1 MEIIKRRFMGKM
13 CEFPVYKQEESPYP
27 CVYWKDAK
35 EHDWAYT
42 DDGYVAKCIKRTEYE
57 VKDGRVKTEVKL
69 TCGVQWVSKNSKLLY
84 EPNRAA
90 GIYTMVKPQRW
101 QKRELKKNRTQ
112 NVVDAYVGQ
121 LLTGQKPDWNQL
133 GKVYRPDQKAPAAT
147 VKRLF
152 KEKVVKDM
160 VSEKLKEIMAS
171 KGIDKGFVLDTIL
184 KAIDI
189 AEEKQDVS
197 NMLRAAENFVE
208 MLEMKPNKKV
218 TTDTL
223 QIDMTNQIMDQIETE
238 EKKMVA
244 SRKTEELT
252 NEAD

>member
-1 MEIIKRRFMGKM
+1 
-13 CEFPVYKQEESPYP
+13 
-27 CVYWKDAK
+27 
-35 EHDWAYT
+35 
-42 DDGYVAKCIKRTEYE
+42 
-57 VKDGRVKTEVKL
+57 
-69 TCGVQWVSKNSKLLY
+69 
-84 EPNRAA
+84 
-90 GIYTMVKPQRW
+90 
-101 QKRELKKNRTQ
+101 
-112 NVVDAYVGQ
+112 
-121 LLTGQKPDWNQL
+121 
-133 GKVYRPDQKAPAAT
+133 
-147 VKRLF
+147 
-152 KEKVVKDM
+152 M

-238 EKKMVA
+238 EKKMIA
-244 SRKTEELT
+244 SRKTEELAQD
-252 NEAD
+252 E